1 MESILIFFSV
11 EYSMKTASNWKTIKL
26 KNDAHTSFFFFYC
39 FWVNGLSKKVWGW
52 GCCKNF
58 WSNCRETCSPWTA
71 SDFSLQSRPWIKYEC
86 HENKGN
92 DRQLWKLFIV
102 RQISLVITQ
111 QQPTTTTSLANSVMC
126 FPN

>member
-1 MESILIFFSV
+1 
-11 EYSMKTASNWKTIKL
+11 MKTASNWKTIKL
-26 KNDAHTSFFFFYC
+26 KNDAHTSFFFFIV
-39 FWVNGLSKKVWGW
+39 FGLMGSPTKFGAGVVAKIFDLTAGKLVAPEQLLISP
-52 GCCKNF
+52 CSLAPE
-58 WSNCRETCSPWTA
+58 SNMNVMR
-71 SDFSLQSRPWIKYEC
+71 I
-86 HENKGN
+86 KGN

>member
-1 MESILIFFSV
+1 MESILIFFLLN
-11 EYSMKTASNWKTIKL
+11 MPWKLPPIEKL
-26 KNDAHTSFFFFYC
+26 LSLRMMLIHPFFFFYC
-39 FWVNGLSKKVWGW
+39 FWVNGLSNKVWGW

-71 SDFSLQSRPWIKYEC
+71 SDFSLQSRPLIKYEC

-111 QQPTTTTSLANSVMC
+111 QQPTITTSLANSVMC